1 MSTATLPARFV
12 APAPTVN
19 PQAEQHWR
27 TGVQSGKAGRWKDAE
42 RSFAR
47 AVRIMPAEPLYA
59 VNLGQARRRLGD
71 LEGALTAV
79 DQALSA
85 DPSNPLA
92 ISLRL
97 TIKLERNRSAEALE
111 DALRMTE
118 LKPDDHQTWVDLAD
132 VHYRIGRPVD
142 AANALLQ
149 GLIRRPDHLPAYV
162 QLGNVFQ
169 LLTRHAEAVEC
180 FRTALALK
188 PDWESGLTGVI
199 YHSLYTCDWSRLDED
214 LAALDERLARGG
226 ALDLS
231 PFMFL
236 SAGKDGRVQR
246 EVVEQFVRKH
256 FGSIETMPPVDP
268 ASRPACERLR
278 IGYLSNDFHQHATAM
293 LITHVLELHDAERF
307 EVRLYSYGKDDGST
321 MRKRL
326 ERCGD
331 AFIDIAGMSDQEAA
345 ELIRRDRIDVL
356 VELKGFTLAAR
367 MGITA
372 RRPAPIQVGYLGFP
386 GTLGASFIDYQ
397 ITDEVVSPP
406 EMADHFT
413 EKLAYMPHCYQ
424 PNDRLRE
431 VNDMPSRASC
441 GLPEEGF
448 VFCCFN
454 HTYKIR
460 PELFDIWCRLL
471 HAVPGSVLWLLESN
485 SQARENIEHEA
496 IARGIDPSRL
506 VFAPIVQPRANL
518 ARLANA
524 DLFLDTLPV
533 NAHTTASDA
542 LWAGVPLVTC
552 PGDSFVARV
561 AASLLTAVGLEQLV
575 CDDLTVYESRALEI
589 ATDASRLAELKRHL
603 REARDIAPLFDS
615 AATARGLE
623 DLYERMVAGWRSG
636 RAPELIAPM
645 RELSIQSEAG
655 AA

>member
-1 MSTATLPARFV
+1 
-12 APAPTVN
+12 
-19 PQAEQHWR
+19 
-27 TGVQSGKAGRWKDAE
+27 
-42 RSFAR
+42 
-47 AVRIMPAEPLYA
+47 
-59 VNLGQARRRLGD
+59 
-71 LEGALTAV
+71 
-79 DQALSA
+79 
-85 DPSNPLA
+85 
-92 ISLRL
+92 
-97 TIKLERNRSAEALE
+97 
-111 DALRMTE
+111 
-118 LKPDDHQTWVDLAD
+118 
-132 VHYRIGRPVD
+132 
-142 AANALLQ
+142 
-149 GLIRRPDHLPAYV
+149 
-162 QLGNVFQ
+162 
-169 LLTRHAEAVEC
+169 
-180 FRTALALK
+180 
-188 PDWESGLTGVI
+188 
-199 YHSLYTCDWSRLDED
+199 
-214 LAALDERLARGG
+214 
-226 ALDLS
+226 
-231 PFMFL
+231 
-236 SAGKDGRVQR
+236 
-246 EVVEQFVRKH
+246 
-256 FGSIETMPPVDP
+256 MPPVDP

-345 ELIRRDRIDVL
+345 DLIRRDRIDVL

-372 RRPAPIQVGYLGFP
+372 RRPAPVQVGYLGFP

-397 ITDEVVSPP
+397 ISDEVVSPP

-431 VNDMPSRASC
+431 VNDTPSRAAC

-485 SQARENIEHEA
+485 GQARGNIEHEA
-496 IARGIDPSRL
+496 IARGIDPSRM

-645 RELSIQSEAG
+645 RELPIQSEAG